1 MVMAYVQG
9 DAVTSRSPI
18 LDQLGRL
25 ATLLQEYDRDDLWLN
40 VVRVHNMQSQH
51 AQVVVAVE
59 DRNGNV
65 LTESTGR
72 VRPHTFRIDGS
83 QGTVGIGHRF
93 HIARARDDSGVVV
106 S

>member
-1 MVMAYVQG
+1 MAMLYVQG
-9 DAVTSRSPI
+9 DDVTTRSPI

-25 ATLLQEYDRDDLWLN
+25 ATLLQDYERDDLWLH
-40 VVRVHNMQSQH
+40 VVRVHEMRSQH
-51 AQVVVAVE
+51 AQVVVSVE

-83 QGTVGIGHRF
+83 HGPVSIGHRF
-93 HIARARDDSGVVV
+93 HVARDESGVVV
-106 S
+106 E